1 MPLLMLIFFGL
12 YGWIEFEAFILV
24 GNLVGG
30 LVTFLGI
37 FITAFIGIALMKQ
50 QGASILRRWQANLSR
65 GEVNTSAL
73 SSGISL
79 ILGAVLMLL
88 PGYVTDMA
96 GLLCFIPGLRSLIG
110 QVILSRLSTNILS
123 SGFASRFTTAAGG
136 PSGFSEDKA
145 DEGWPHTQPSSR
157 PSENTLGGEVIEG
170 QYETKNADQK

>member
-1 MPLLMLIFFGL
+1 MPLLLLIFFGL

-65 GEVNTSAL
+65 GEVSTSAL
-73 SSGISL
+73 ASGISL

-96 GLLCFIPGLRSLIG
+96 GLLCFIPGLRTLIG
-110 QVILSRLSTNILS
+110 QLILARLSVNVLS
-123 SGFASRFTTAAGG
+123 SGFASRFTRSSSD
-136 PSGFSEDKA
+136 PSGFPNGESGKDQPGEQ
-145 DEGWPHTQPSSR
+145 PFSRTTHTS
-157 PSENTLGGEVIEG
+157 LDGEIIEG
-170 QYETKNADQK
+170 EYETKNTDQK